1 MRARNPGNSR
11 VCRVQ
16 PDVPAV
22 ARAFDYLV
30 PPELSDAQSPGMLTV
45 GTIVRVPLHGRRVR
59 GWVLADDVESDVAR
73 AQLRPVRALVS
84 AGPPPDVVALAQW
97 AAWRWAGPVAT
108 FLRAASPP
116 SIVAAGVAP
125 EVDTALYPVLAL
137 PDAFAAVDAGGFSD
151 APVRVVTWPPGDD
164 RRALVRAFLAPEGST
179 LIVVPEPGRAG
190 GLVAAIASDGRE
202 VVHLHGGLSD
212 RQRTDLWSEVRRGAT
227 VVVGG
232 RASVWL
238 PIPDL
243 RAVVVIDDNDESL
256 QDERAPTWH
265 AREVALERA
274 RRVGASAT
282 LLSPTPSLDARVRAA
297 IAIAP
302 TPSRLR
308 GGWPRLEIVD
318 LRDEP
323 QGMGLLSS
331 GLGPALHRAVDGDGD
346 ASGRAICVV
355 NRRGRARIIACRAC
369 RELTRCTTCG
379 AAVGQPEHDLV
390 CTRCGTTRPPVCE
403 HCGATKFRALRPGVN
418 AVRDEVAALVPRFE
432 VAEVDAATG
441 AIADASVLV
450 GTEAVLHR
458 ASSRRPPPVR
468 LVAFLAFDEELLAP
482 RYRAH
487 EQALWL
493 LVRAARLLGER
504 PAGGVLLV
512 QTRVPEHDVLSVAA
526 SGDPAPFA
534 TVEGAIREAT
544 KFPPF
549 GGLAELAGAGPAV
562 AEAAAAVRA
571 AGLTVL
577 GGSDSRALVRADSAV
592 DLADGL
598 SAVDF
603 SGARALGRLR
613 VSVDPPRV

>member
-1 MRARNPGNSR
+1 MAGTAR

-30 PPELSDAQSPGMLTV
+30 PPELGDAVTV

-59 GWVLADDVESDVAR
+59 GWVLADDMESEVAV
-73 AQLRPVRALVS
+73 AQLRPLRAVVS
-84 AGPPPDVVALAQW
+84 AGPPPEIVALAQW
-97 AAWRWAGPVAT
+97 AARRWAGPVAT

-116 SIVAAGVAP
+116 SIVAVGQPP
-125 EVDTALYPVLAL
+125 EVDTALYPVAPL
-137 PDAFAAVDAGGFSD
+137 PDVFAPGAADGFAAAK
-151 APVRVVTWPPGDD
+151 VRVVTWPPGDD
-164 RRALVRAFLAPEGST
+164 RRALVRSFLAPEGST

-190 GLVAAIASDGRE
+190 GLVASIAADGRE

-212 RQRTDLWSEVRRGAT
+212 RKRTELWSEVRHGAT

-274 RRVGASAT
+274 QRAGATVT
-282 LLSPTPSLDARVRAA
+282 LLSPAPSLDARVRAQVA
-297 IAIAP
+297 ISP
-302 TPSRLR
+302 TGSHLR
-308 GGWPRLEIVD
+308 GGWPRLEVVD

-323 QGMGLLSS
+323 QGIGLLSS
-331 GLGPALHRAVDGDGD
+331 GLGPALHRAVAGD
-346 ASGRAICVV
+346 GRAIFVV

-379 AAVGQPEHDLV
+379 AAVSQPEHDLV

-403 HCGATKFRALRPGVN
+403 HCSATKFRALRPGVN
-418 AVRDEVAALVPRFE
+418 AVRDEVAALVLRFD
-432 VAEVDAATG
+432 VAEVDAATD
-441 AIADASVLV
+441 AIGDAPVLV

-458 ASSRRPPPVR
+458 VSSRRPRPVR

-493 LVRAARLLGER
+493 LVRAARLLGDR
-504 PAGGVLLV
+504 RNGGVLLV
-512 QTRVPEHDVLSVAA
+512 QTRLPDHDVLAVAA

-549 GGLAELAGAGPAV
+549 GGLAELAGAGVAV
-562 AEAAAAVRA
+562 AEAAEAIRA

-577 GGSDSRALVRADSAV
+577 GGSSIRGDSRALIRADSAEA
-592 DLADGL
+592 LADGL
-598 SAVDF
+598 ADVDF
-603 SGARALGRLR
+603 TAARALGRLR